1 MKQKRFNARTA
12 NNVDQ
17 LKKTDWKKRG
27 TYTYRYHLTE
37 TVNGITRDITE
48 DITLVPGEDGITEED
63 IKKLHAMNDH
73 DVYTALKVKKPKR
86 EDWQKEEIECFRA
99 DFIRSFTERYG
110 YEPNPAYVNDV
121 VNEQFPK
128 NWVTSIE
135 ELTSSNDEDDDDSIG
150 DKSMIL
156 AEVSA
161 SSEPG
166 VIEKMDEIAATWP
179 ESWQE
184 IYERVLK
191 GGETIVSI
199 ARERNVTEG
208 AVRKT
213 LNKIRKRLSED
224 KELRKFIRFFD

>member
-37 TVNGITRDITE
+37 TINGITRDITE
-48 DITLVPGEDGITEED
+48 DITLVPGEDGITAED
-63 IKKLHAMNDH
+63 IKRLHAMDDH
-73 DVYTALKVKKPKR
+73 DVYTTLKVKKPER
-86 EDWQKEEIECFRA
+86 EDWQKEEIERFRA

-121 VNEQFPK
+121 VNEQFSK
-128 NWVTSIE
+128 NWVASIE
-135 ELTSSNDEDDDDSIG
+135 ELTSGNDEDDDNSIS

-156 AEVSA
+156 AEVST

-199 ARERNVTEG
+199 AREHNVTEG

-213 LNKIRKRLSED
+213 LNKIRTRLAEN
-224 KELRKFIRFFD
+224 KEIQKFIRYFD

>member
-37 TVNGITRDITE
+37 TINGITRDITE
-48 DITLVPGEDGITEED
+48 DITLVPGEDGITAED
-63 IKKLHAMNDH
+63 IKRLHAMDDH
-73 DVYTALKVKKPKR
+73 DVYTTLKVKKPER
-86 EDWQKEEIECFRA
+86 EDWQKEEIERFRA

-121 VNEQFPK
+121 VNEQFSK
-128 NWVTSIE
+128 NWVASIE
-135 ELTSSNDEDDDDSIG
+135 ELTSGNDEDDDDSIS

-156 AEVSA
+156 AEVST

-199 ARERNVTEG
+199 AREHNVTEG

-213 LNKIRKRLSED
+213 LNKIRTRLAEN
-224 KELRKFIRFFD
+224 KEIQKFIRYFD